1 MKKFLK
7 IYWAIIIGAIVAL
20 VGILIASN
28 KKSNEQQLDDLDKQ
42 IDDKNQ
48 QVDIITG
55 KIDVISEQRDAIK
68 TDIKESEKEL
78 EVLENAKD
86 AIEIEKPKT
95 AKQAKENILSKIA
108 KNKK

>member
-7 IYWAIIIGAIVAL
+7 KYWAIIVGAIVAV

-28 KKSNEQQLDDLDKQ
+28 KKSNEKQLDKLDKQ
-42 IDDKNQ
+42 IDDNNQ

-55 KIDVISEQRDAIK
+55 KLDVISEQRDAGK
-68 TDIKESEKEL
+68 TDIKQSEKEL

-86 AIEIEKPKT
+86 SIKTEKPKT
-95 AKQAKENILSKIA
+95 AKQAKENILSKTT